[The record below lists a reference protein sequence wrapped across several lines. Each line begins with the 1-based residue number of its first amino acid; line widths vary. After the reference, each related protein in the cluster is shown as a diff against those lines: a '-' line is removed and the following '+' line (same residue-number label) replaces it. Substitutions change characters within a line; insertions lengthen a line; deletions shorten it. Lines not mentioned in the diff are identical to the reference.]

1 MKEAIN
7 NYIGSLNW
15 GYRVALRDK
24 KVDYV
29 NAYAEFID
37 PHKIKVSHWEA
48 RLKTAFWFLRCTC
61 SFLYQAIAIKTSL
74 FSHGQTTN
82 KRGKEAFYT
91 AARFVLATGERPRY
105 LSIPGDKEHCITR
118 LEHINTDSRVTLIS
132 RVLKPH
138 L

>member
-15 GYRVALRDK
+15 NYRVALRDK

-37 PHKIKVSHWEA
+37 PHKIKVSHWEDKNKVLV
-48 RLKTAFWFLRCTC
+48 RSVHLHFSVSSNW
-61 SFLYQAIAIKTSL
+61 L
-74 FSHGQTTN
+74 FSCGQTTN
-82 KRGKEAFYT
+82 KRGKETFYT

-105 LSIPGDKEHCITR
+105 LNIPGDKEHCITR
-118 LEHINTDSRVTLIS
+118 LEHREPFLTEFRPQLC
-132 RVLKPH
+132 L
-138 L
+138 